1 MKAMMKLLLVCLFA
15 LFITI
20 PQAVEAAWQPQLAI
34 GLGKGQEAI
43 NLRLPQGGQAFL
55 GSSNKPVKE
64 FSAGSQLSITCRGGR
79 LHLNG
84 KQLKDSEIIIKAASG
99 QKQQNYFFTFNQ
111 NDYRGSAK
119 IITKNGKL
127 TLVNLIDAEDYL
139 AGVVPEEMPSSW
151 HEEALKAQAVAART
165 YALQNR
171 GRHEADGFDLCSST
185 HCQQYL
191 GMKSETQAATKA
203 LEATRGEVLVY
214 QGQLIE
220 AFFHTDSGGM
230 TENSEDVWGSHLPYL
245 RAAEEAEKYTKAW
258 KNTFNAERV
267 ASLVSRQGGKDIGE
281 LKEIR
286 LSSIKLGKPAKDR
299 SASGRVKE
307 AVFVGRKG
315 QVAISGNDLR
325 SLLGLRSTMFNMV
338 LKHKEVLVE
347 GYGWGHGLGM
357 SQWGAKALAERN
369 KTYSEIL
376 FHYYHNT
383 ALKKLY

>member
-1 MKAMMKLLLVCLFA
+1 MKAMKLMLVCLLA
-15 LFITI
+15 LFIML
-20 PQAVEAAWQPQLAI
+20 PRAAEAAWQPQLAI
-34 GLGKGQEAI
+34 GLEKGHEAI
-43 NLRLPQGGQAFL
+43 NIRLPQGGQACL
-55 GSSNKPVKE
+55 GTSSKPVKE
-64 FSAGSQLSITCRGGR
+64 FSAGSQLSITCRGGH
-79 LHLNG
+79 LLLNG
-84 KQLKDSEIIIKAASG
+84 KQMKGSEIIIKAGAG
-99 QKQQNYFFTFNQ
+99 QEQQNYYFTFNQ

-119 IITKNGKL
+119 VIIKNGKL
-127 TLVNLIDAEDYL
+127 TLINLIDTEDYL

-151 HEEALKAQAVAART
+151 HKEALKAQALAART

-171 GRHEADGFDLCSST
+171 GRHEADGFDLCSNT

-203 LEATRGEVLVY
+203 LEDTRGEVLVY

-220 AFFHTDSGGM
+220 ALFHTDSGGM

-258 KNTFNAERV
+258 KNTFNAERI
-267 ASLVSRQGGKDIGE
+267 ASLVSKQGGKDIGE

-286 LSSIKLGKPAKDR
+286 LSTLKIGKSAKDR
-299 SASGRVKE
+299 SASGRVKQ

-315 QVAISGNDLR
+315 QVTISGNDLR

-338 LKHKEVLVE
+338 LKHKQVLVE

-376 FHYYHNT
+376 FHYYQNT
-383 ALKKLY
+383 AIKKLY